1 MKTLAPAQSE
11 ETTFDEPS
19 ESVAADLGSNADRAT
34 SVPPSS
40 PPPGGGIPGDP
51 TGDARQI
58 LEDYRRVRSELLFD
72 GLGADAARVL
82 QIARGGDLVAA
93 SLDQDLAALAG
104 MDPDEAGALIGQ
116 IGEETEELEAAWL
129 LLDAYDSVA
138 DLVYRIQVLR
148 MTPALVALLASQLRL
163 SPAVGHYVELTQRA
177 AVARKEISEGLLE
190 AGEAVVQL
198 VVQEGAGVLLAL
210 GGGVLAIA
218 TGPELAGVAVTFAA
232 VELGNAVDDAL
243 GSDASSA
250 PADVISAANRMVGRE
265 SKLDSVLLCMDWW
278 KEVSPKAVLDS
289 AGRVIGVLDAQA
301 ELTASMARARAGL
314 VELLEVGPQ
323 IEGAEAEI
331 EAVKAELRPLVDA
344 VQGGVVARVEQTARE
359 LADALVRVR
368 EAESTAGHWF

>member
-1 MKTLAPAQSE
+1 
-11 ETTFDEPS
+11 
-19 ESVAADLGSNADRAT
+19 
-34 SVPPSS
+34 
-40 PPPGGGIPGDP
+40 
-51 TGDARQI
+51 
-58 LEDYRRVRSELLFD
+58 
-72 GLGADAARVL
+72 
-82 QIARGGDLVAA
+82 
-93 SLDQDLAALAG
+93 
-104 MDPDEAGALIGQ
+104 
-116 IGEETEELEAAWL
+116 
-129 LLDAYDSVA
+129 
-138 DLVYRIQVLR
+138 
-148 MTPALVALLASQLRL
+148 
-163 SPAVGHYVELTQRA
+163 
-177 AVARKEISEGLLE
+177 
-190 AGEAVVQL
+190 

-232 VELGNAVDDAL
+232 VELGTAVDDAL